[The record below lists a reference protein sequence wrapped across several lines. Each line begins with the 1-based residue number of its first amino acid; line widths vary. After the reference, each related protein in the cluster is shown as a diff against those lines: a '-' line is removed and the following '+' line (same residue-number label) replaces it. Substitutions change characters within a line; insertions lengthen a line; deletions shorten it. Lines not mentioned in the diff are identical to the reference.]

1 MTTRLFSMRSEDRDR
16 LLPTGRFLLVA
27 GWVAFALATLSVL
40 DMVRP
45 HASDGVVL
53 EADQP
58 GRIVVREVAPDAGA
72 RAIGRFEALVRDGM
86 PNRFGAQR
94 FGRDGDN
101 ALRAQAILRGE
112 VGPGDRRAARFLI
125 SALQAAV
132 FNAVLDAR
140 ELPLHAIESGDV
152 AMRHDSGGS
161 FVVEDVERESARAA
175 AGEVSATGPIV
186 GPRLLAP
193 QGRPGERER
202 RVFERFGVSPESLRP
217 PRGVRLRGARRSLR
231 VFPFDADAAVLP
243 DAITLSFSL
252 PPGSYAT
259 VLLDEV
265 LEGGVVSS
273 DGPG

>member
-1 MTTRLFSMRSEDRDR
+1 MTRVS
-16 LLPTGRFLLVA
+16 A
-27 GWVAFALATLSVL
+27 AFARPAAT
-40 DMVRP
+40 
-45 HASDGVVL
+45 GV
-53 EADQP
+53 AA
-58 GRIVVREVAPDAGA
+58 AP
-72 RAIGRFEALVRDGM
+72 I
-86 PNRFGAQR
+86 
-94 FGRDGDN
+94 
-101 ALRAQAILRGE
+101 I
-112 VGPGDRRAARFLI
+112 AAR
-125 SALQAAV
+125 SA
-132 FNAVLDAR
+132 
-140 ELPLHAIESGDV
+140 
-152 AMRHDSGGS
+152 
-161 FVVEDVERESARAA
+161 SARAA